1 MLAAAAAL
9 SSDGQA
15 PGYAEVAQPMVLLL
29 VAREGVCPQLWS
41 RSDPQVSG
49 VVVVTQTG
57 VSGMGGGG
65 QSSRRRGQR
74 PLAELHR
81 GRGGS
86 SLEMALLSL
95 QVSLA
100 P

>member
-9 SSDGQA
+9 PSHGQA

-49 VVVVTQTG
+49 
-57 VSGMGGGG
+57 
-65 QSSRRRGQR
+65 
-74 PLAELHR
+74 LW
-81 GRGGS
+81 
-86 SLEMALLSL
+86 
-95 QVSLA
+95 
-100 P
+100 